1 MVNNLYIVTP
11 RGFCAGVEMAIKA
24 LTWMLKIYDEP
35 VYCYHEIVHNDWI
48 VEKFK
53 HKNVIFIEDPKEL
66 PENSIVMLS
75 AHGTAPKIEDEFKNI
90 SMTSV
95 NSVCPL
101 VTKVH
106 HEAKR
111 FTKDGKKIIYVGHKN
126 HDEALGALGVAPE
139 NMQLVESVDDINE
152 INFHDESVALLAQ
165 TTLAMSEW
173 EPILD
178 KVQKEYKNIE
188 LPRKSDLC
196 YATTNRQ
203 KALINISDKVDIV
216 FVVGSSTSSNT
227 NALVT
232 TISNLGKEAH
242 RIETLEDLKELNIEN
257 KNVAITAGASA
268 PEHIVNEISNF
279 LNPKNLEFYTDTT
292 EEEYFPLPKELRSN
306 IYGLSKLLK
315 DMFPKNNREDV
326 NGISK
331 DKSWSATEALS
342 SL

>member
-1 MVNNLYIVTP
+1 MVDNLYVVTP

-48 VEKFK
+48 VQKFK
-53 HKNVIFIEDPKEL
+53 EKNVIFIEDPKEL
-66 PENSIVMLS
+66 PADSIVMLS
-75 AHGTAPKIEDEFKNI
+75 AHGTAPKVEMEFKNI

-106 HEAKR
+106 HEAKK
-111 FTKDGKKIIYVGHKN
+111 FSENGKKIIYVGHKN
-126 HDEALGALGVAPE
+126 HDEAIGALGVAPN
-139 NMQLVESVDDINE
+139 NMILVETVDDLDNKSLRKE
-152 INFHDESVALLAQ
+152 NVALLAQ

-178 KVQKEYKNIE
+178 KAKNEFENIE

-203 KALINISDKVDIV
+203 KALINISNKVDKVL
-216 FVVGSSTSSNT
+216 VVGSSTSSNT

-232 TISNLGKEAH
+232 TINNLGKDAY
-242 RIETLEDLKELNIEN
+242 RIETLDDLKNLNLDGTD
-257 KNVAITAGASA
+257 VAITAGASA
-268 PEHIVNEISNF
+268 PDHIVKEITEH
-279 LNPKNLEFYTDTT
+279 LNPNNLEFYIDTT
-292 EEEYFPLPKELRSN
+292 EEEYFPLPKELRRN
-306 IYGLSKLLK
+306 ITGLSKLLNN
-315 DMFPKNNREDV
+315 MFPNNNKEAL